1 MDDIQKTVKID
12 FSTGTNSTPDT
23 GICDCGGIFVF
34 DTQRRIHICN
44 KCKIIK
50 RTVSKKQ
57 FQPGETVADRYKI
70 LKLLAQ
76 GGMGYIYL
84 CTSTEDCSVRY
95 VLKTMN
101 LPRLI
106 AAQHQF
112 DTEQRRIMREAKLL
126 NALDHPNIVKVYD
139 SWQDD
144 SNTYI
149 VMEYINGSNLA
160 QVKRVGE
167 YEFDEANVLRIMY
180 QIADALQYAWESQR
194 ILHRDIKPENIML
207 DENGHLRLLDFGIA
221 KSLTANNTTALTTK
235 GSGLGTPGYMSPEQF
250 SSNEAL
256 NCTTD
261 IYSLGATAYFLLT
274 GSPPY
279 TGKNALDIF
288 GDMLDHEPE
297 LLHKINPAISEN
309 MSVLIRSM
317 MRFAPADRPFSWRK
331 LKMDL
336 DLVMNGLPPRPN

>member
-12 FSTGTNSTPDT
+12 FSAGTNSTPDT
-23 GICDCGGIFVF
+23 GICDCGGTFVF
-34 DTQRRIHICN
+34 DTQRRIHICS

-57 FQPGETVADRYKI
+57 FQPGEIVADRYKI

-149 VMEYINGSNLA
+149 VMEYIDGMNLK
-160 QVKRVGE
+160 QVMSE
-167 YEFDEANVLRIMY
+167 YDVDEKTVLQVARET
-180 QIADALQYAWESQR
+180 AVALQHIWERYS
-194 ILHRDIKPENIML
+194 IIHRDIKPENIML
-207 DENGHLRLLDFGIA
+207 DKQWSLKILDFGLSKQCVEDGGSDI
-221 KSLTANNTTALTTK
+221 TMAN
-235 GSGLGTPGYMSPEQF
+235 SSLGTPGYMSPEQF
-250 SSNEAL
+250 
-256 NCTTD
+256 TD
-261 IYSLGATAYFLLT
+261 SRNVDFRSDIFSLGATMFYLLT
-274 GSPPY
+274 GKSPSGGDSLDQIYNDTLTNAPPPASKLEGKCS
-279 TGKNALDIF
+279 TGCINLIQWMMQKNPDDRM
-288 GDMLDHEPE
+288 GSYME
-297 LLHKINPAISEN
+297 LLDEIDQ
-309 MSVLIRSM
+309 LLYSM
-317 MRFAPADRPFSWRK
+317 PD
-331 LKMDL
+331 
-336 DLVMNGLPPRPN
+336 

>member
-57 FQPGETVADRYKI
+57 FQPGEIVADRYKI

-167 YEFDEANVLRIMY
+167 YEFDEANVLQIMY

-221 KSLTANNTTALTTK
+221 KSLTAN
-235 GSGLGTPGYMSPEQF
+235 
-250 SSNEAL
+250 
-256 NCTTD
+256 
-261 IYSLGATAYFLLT
+261 
-274 GSPPY
+274 
-279 TGKNALDIF
+279 KN
-288 GDMLDHEPE
+288 
-297 LLHKINPAISEN
+297 
-309 MSVLIRSM
+309 R
-317 MRFAPADRPFSWRK
+317 
-331 LKMDL
+331 
-336 DLVMNGLPPRPN
+336 